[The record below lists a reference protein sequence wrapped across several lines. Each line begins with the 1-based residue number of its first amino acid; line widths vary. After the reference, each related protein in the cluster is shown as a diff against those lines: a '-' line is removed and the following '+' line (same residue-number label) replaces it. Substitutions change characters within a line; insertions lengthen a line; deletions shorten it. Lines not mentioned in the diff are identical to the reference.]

1 MFKKIQFYFK
11 NNFTEFIATIVLSGM
26 LLYYSAL
33 LLWPLSGTNQSTN
46 ISIAKGSTLIDI
58 ASELV
63 NKQVINNKL
72 SFILAVKVLGY
83 EKDMPAGNFV
93 INKASTNYGL
103 IKQLI
108 NSVGLS
114 KKVTILE
121 GWTIENIADKISN
134 TLGIDK
140 KKFFKA
146 STYE

>member
-63 NKQVINNKL
+63 NKPVSYTHLTLPTTL
-72 SFILAVKVLGY
+72 SV
-83 EKDMPAGNFV
+83 
-93 INKASTNYGL
+93 
-103 IKQLI
+103 
-108 NSVGLS
+108 
-114 KKVTILE
+114 
-121 GWTIENIADKISN
+121 
-134 TLGIDK
+134 
-140 KKFFKA
+140 
-146 STYE
+146 